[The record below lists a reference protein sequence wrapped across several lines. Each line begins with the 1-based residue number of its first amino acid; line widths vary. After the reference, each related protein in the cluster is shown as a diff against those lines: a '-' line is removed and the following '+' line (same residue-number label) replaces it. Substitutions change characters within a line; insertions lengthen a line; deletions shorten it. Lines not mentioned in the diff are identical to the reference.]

1 MTINNAVLKNCLKL
15 SSKITV
21 YVPATNGIDQAAD
34 NTEQVKKTAALL
46 SELFGGATSTP
57 ALGYWMSPAAGPG
70 GRGYNGSFR
79 LRCGCGAPGARRAR
93 GGAVRGAEAGDGTRG
108 HRPGNQR
115 RDVFHL
121 TAGRRA
127 RATAPARFSVFRG
140 HARKFFGTVSRSG
153 AVSVIITEG
162 HKKLYGGD
170 EHGK

>member
-46 SELFGGATSTP
+46 SELFGGATFHP
-57 ALGYWMSPAAGPG
+57 GAGLLDVSGGWPG
-70 GRGYNGSFR
+70 GRGYNGGFR

-115 RDVFHL
+115 
-121 TAGRRA
+121 
-127 RATAPARFSVFRG
+127 
-140 HARKFFGTVSRSG
+140 
-153 AVSVIITEG
+153 
-162 HKKLYGGD
+162 
-170 EHGK
+170 